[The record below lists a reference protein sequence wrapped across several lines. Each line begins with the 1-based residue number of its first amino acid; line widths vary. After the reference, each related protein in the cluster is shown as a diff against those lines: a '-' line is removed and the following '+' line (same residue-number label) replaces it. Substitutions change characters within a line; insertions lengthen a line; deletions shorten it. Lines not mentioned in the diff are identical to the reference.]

1 MKHRPG
7 AAIRG
12 LSVFAVVVRVSLGCL
27 FLWSGMVKIRMPY
40 DFLSDVY
47 NYELVGPRLGMF
59 VAMTLPWFEL
69 IVGACLL
76 GGLCV
81 TGALLGSMAM
91 AAAFTFAIS
100 WAVYHGLSI
109 GCGCFGSGGL
119 VGYGPLARA
128 IIIFWL
134 SGAAYFVEV
143 FMNPRIFA
151 RSHGSQ
157 RSGLARVATTI
168 RDVVGRKRLERSAT

>member
-1 MKHRPG
+1 MKYQPG
-7 AAIRG
+7 AAISW
-12 LSVFAVVVRVSLGCL
+12 LSVFAAIVRVGLGCL
-27 FLWSGMVKIRMPY
+27 FLWSGIVKIRMPY

-59 VAMTLPWFEL
+59 VAMMLPWFEL

-91 AAAFTFAIS
+91 AAAFIFAIS
-100 WAVYHGLSI
+100 WAVYHGLNI
-109 GCGCFGSGGL
+109 GCGCFGSGAP

-128 IIIFWL
+128 IVIFCI
-134 SGAAYFVEV
+134 SGGAYFVEV

-151 RSHGSQ
+151 RRHGRQ
-157 RSGLARVATTI
+157 RSGLTRVAATI
-168 RDVVGRKRLERSAT
+168 RDIVGRKRLEHSAT